1 MAGKQNVL
9 GALARL
15 AQKAETPALEA
26 ATPVAQAVGPV
37 KAVGALQQA
46 EKVGPLFRGV
56 NSSGLNILNGIAKGR
71 LFVTP
76 YEDVARAYAGSDGWL
91 LRFALDPEAK
101 VLREGTREFAAL
113 TKRRPGKL
121 MNTMRAG
128 ENLKSAAD
136 DAVQRA
142 VDAGYHAV
150 EFNSLRDLGTVIL
163 DTSKLSPWEP

>member
-1 MAGKQNVL
+1 MGKVGIL
-9 GALARL
+9 TKL
-15 AQKAETPALEA
+15 AQKAEAPALEA
-26 ATPVAQAVGPV
+26 AAPVAQAMGPA

-46 EKVGPLFRGV
+46 EKFGPLFRGV
-56 NSSGLNILNGIAKGR
+56 NSSGQNMLNGIAEGR
-71 LFVTP
+71 FFVTP
-76 YEDVARAYAGSDGWL
+76 HEDVARSYAGSGGRL

-150 EFNSLRDLGTVIL
+150 EFNSMRDLGTVIL
-163 DTSKLSPWEP
+163 DMSKLSPWEP